1 MRTVWLVVLTALHLF
16 ASAQQSKRKPAEAD
30 PIVNIQFNYVWNEPS
45 ADLAKR
51 FGSFHTIAA
60 GVMYKTQRNWVGT
73 ADVAYQFGSNVND
86 LNFLVNLTNSN
97 GVILNSSGFP
107 ANYNVGMRGMG
118 AFVKGG
124 KLFPVTRANPNSGIL
139 LLAGGGWYA
148 HKINIATPRND
159 IPTLTES
166 LKKGYDR
173 LSSGMAL
180 TQFIGYSYQ
189 SANRFYNFYIGVDA
203 MQAFTQSVRKYN
215 FDTQLPDTEKR
226 LDATFGIRVGIMI
239 PIYLQAKNFDYE
251 YEYR

>member
-1 MRTVWLVVLTALHLF
+1 MRTYWIIVLMALQLP
-16 ASAQQSKRKPAEAD
+16 ALGQQKKGKPAEAD
-30 PIVNIQFNYVWNEPS
+30 PIINIQFNYVWNEPA

-51 FGSFHTIAA
+51 FGNFHTIAVGA
-60 GVMYKTQRNWVGT
+60 LYKTQRNWVAS
-73 ADVAYQFGSNVND
+73 ADIAYQFGNQVKD

-97 GVILNSSGFP
+97 GVIMNSSGFP
-107 ANYNVGMRGMG
+107 ANYSVGMRGLSAM
-118 AFVKGG
+118 VKGG
-124 KLFPVTRANPNSGIL
+124 KLFPLTRANLNSGIL
-139 LLAGGGWYA
+139 IMAGGGWYA

-173 LSSGMAL
+173 LSSGLAV

-215 FDTQLPDTEKR
+215 FDTQAPDTESR
-226 LDATFGIRVGIMI
+226 LDATFGVRVGIMI
-239 PIYLQAKNFDYE
+239 PIYLQATNFDYE